1 MKDIEEDS
9 FTTFNG
15 EFDARLS
22 EVNVSRGVTTEK
34 GVVVAG
40 PARFVCGIKAKYNK
54 NLFKK
59 LNEGMILAVRNF
71 KSKGNERYTLME
83 ISRFWPEHFGLKGVS
98 DRLYYPIQREIIEQ
112 SAKDWET
119 NDTSTM
125 MIRLN
130 AVPINYDLILKE
142 DDMEFEKGWTFPII
156 GEEVKILNK
165 TSIGYLFNKE
175 VLKTLLKKE
184 KVKIKDWKEYEKKL
198 LKSQP
203 EENPRIGIIQM
214 FPDEEIPLLV
224 NFEDLIRYHFGIF
237 AYTGGGKSNLV
248 ANLIRKAFLHKE
260 DIKVVIFD
268 ISCEYIVLL
277 LDLLCKEK
285 SAMIVVDRE
294 IEKAED
300 LDKSIVKPKP
310 FEREEVKKKIVE
322 KLVKLIEE
330 GKVKVLGTEEKKTYS
345 QIIDLLIK
353 NKEDYEAKGRPQ
365 AFIIERMLD
374 FLEKF
379 LSEKG
384 KDETSEV
391 TPEELEEIISE
402 FERII
407 NESDMRY
414 KPDDIPRALRCWMET
429 LKERGEKKD
438 GNVITVDELL
448 DRLES
453 DEKELIVLNIPDPE
467 KIRELA
473 IRVTS
478 EILGRRKRRFKIS
491 PFIHFVFDEA
501 QEFIK
506 AKGRG
511 LEIECSETIED
522 LSRHGRKYGL
532 GVCISTQRIAHLNT
546 SVLQQLH
553 TYFVGTLPRPYD
565 RGLISDVC
573 TVDREILDKTLE
585 FGKGEWLV
593 SSHSA
598 TGIPNVPIFIKADNT
613 EDVLL
618 DFLGRDLNDRKTVG

>member
-1 MKDIEEDS
+1 LKDIEEGN
-9 FTTFNG
+9 FTTFDG

-40 PARFVCGIKAKYNK
+40 PARFVCGIKVKYNK

-71 KSKGNERYTLME
+71 KSKGSERYTLME

-98 DRLYYPIQREIIEQ
+98 DKLYYPIQREIIEQ

-119 NDTSTM
+119 KDTSTM

-130 AVPINYDLILKE
+130 AVPINYDLILKGN
-142 DDMEFEKGWTFPII
+142 DMEFEKGWTFPII

-175 VLKTLLKKE
+175 VLKTLLNKE
-184 KVKIKDWKEYEKKL
+184 EITMDDWKNYEKMAL
-198 LKSQP
+198 DSRP
-203 EENPRIGIIQM
+203 EVNPRLGKIEM
-214 FPDEEIPLLV
+214 FPNEEIPLLV

-237 AYTGGGKSNLV
+237 AFTGGGKSNLV
-248 ANLIRKAFLHKE
+248 SNLVRRAYLHKD

-285 SAMIVVDRE
+285 STMIVIDRE
-294 IEKAED
+294 IKDAEE

-310 FEREEVKKKIVE
+310 FEKAEIKDKIKEKLDELIKSKKI
-322 KLVKLIEE
+322 KILDL
-330 GKVKVLGTEEKKTYS
+330 TEKKTYEGLFN
-345 QIIDLLIK
+345 LLNKIK
-353 NKEDYEAKGRPQ
+353 EGNKDKPYY
-365 AFIIERMLD
+365 LV
-374 FLEKF
+374 LEQ
-379 LSEKG
+379 LIAYLQEYLEGKG
-384 KDETSEV
+384 KSLESEIS
-391 TPEELEEIISE
+391 PEELKEIADAFDKILVDNEIRISDRR
-402 FERII
+402 FVPQNIPPII
-407 NESDMRY
+407 
-414 KPDDIPRALRCWMET
+414 
-429 LKERGEKKD
+429 RGLASVTVPEEKKE
-438 GNVITVDELL
+438 NVVTINDLMEH
-448 DRLES
+448 LES
-453 DEKELIVLNIPDPE
+453 DEKEIIVLNIPDPVT
-467 KIRELA
+467 IRNLA
-473 IRVTS
+473 IKVTS
-478 EILGRRKRRFKIS
+478 EILSRRKRKFKIS
-491 PFIHFVFDEA
+491 PFILFVFDEA

-506 AKGRG
+506 A
-511 LEIECSETIED
+511 LEKARREEKDCSAAIED

-546 SVLQQLH
+546 NVLQQLH
-553 TYFVGTLPRPYD
+553 THFVGTLPRPYD

-618 DFLGRDLNDRKTVG
+618 DFLKS